1 MMGLCAFLAALH
13 FVLLLTVSIAVWRMT
28 LLSLRSILLKLLFRL
43 SYPCNGFLPLLTTGD
58 YLEVDVGQL
67 DSSHNQCCPRFHQS
81 NSRLRP
87 KRLISLDSIHYG
99 CGGCAPIMTH
109 ACSDP
114 LVLNHNAVGYLILV
128 PDLECSRHWHIV
140 WTSCLVISFR

>member
-67 DSSHNQCCPRFHQS
+67 DF
-81 NSRLRP
+81 
-87 KRLISLDSIHYG
+87 I
-99 CGGCAPIMTH
+99 T
-109 ACSDP
+109 
-114 LVLNHNAVGYLILV
+114 
-128 PDLECSRHWHIV
+128 
-140 WTSCLVISFR
+140 